1 MELPCKYSENG
12 CKASGTKAVMQEH
25 ADSCLFAKIQ
35 CPLNRAS
42 CKEIM
47 LKREVIIHL
56 KNVHK
61 AVMWNADAYGKING
75 ASWSVIPQIKKT
87 KAGVNGA
94 ATSFDGNTFFFNCIQ
109 QNWTLSFWVSI
120 LGSKKVAKKYE
131 VKIYTSDNGESKAWI
146 GNVGQ
151 VYSIDTSQEDVL
163 ADKKGVLE
171 LSKTHVEKK
180 LAKLVEEIYKISLGY
195 EIILK

>member
-1 MELPCKYSENG
+1 
-12 CKASGTKAVMQEH
+12 MQEH
-25 ADSCLFAKIQ
+25 ADSCPLAKIQ
-35 CPLNRAS
+35 CPLNKAS

-47 LKREVIIHL
+47 LRSEVIIHL

-61 AVMWNADAYGKING
+61 VVMWNADAYGKINAG
-75 ASWSVIPQIKKT
+75 CWGFDIPQMKKT
-87 KAGVNGA
+87 KAWVNGA

-131 VKIYTSDNGESKAWI
+131 VKICTSDNGESKAWI